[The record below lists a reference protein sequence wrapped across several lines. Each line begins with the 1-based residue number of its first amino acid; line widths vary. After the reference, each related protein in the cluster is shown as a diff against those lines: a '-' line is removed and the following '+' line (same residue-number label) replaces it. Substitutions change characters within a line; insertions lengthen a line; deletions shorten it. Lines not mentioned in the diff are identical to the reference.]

1 MRNEVRGE
9 MQKYFSTTCKW
20 GSVYPSTLLLATW
33 MEPSL
38 WKVILEQWVRVSAR
52 SGPCASHRQSRA
64 QSMAWL
70 LLLRKW
76 RLLVRRYATGSC
88 TTKKKNARC
97 VFSGKCFN
105 RQLWRALSQCCVDF
119 IHPGRARRHWYCLCQ
134 QWGNVIE
141 KKTVILNRAPVK
153 PLHLFFFFQKVINHI
168 SKKENLGQ
176 VLSFGMSKTSFT
188 GFWDKKGVDEC
199 EWEEKRVLVQ
209 VTGKQAGI
217 LH

>member
-9 MQKYFSTTCKW
+9 MQKYDSTTRKW
-20 GSVYPSTLLLATW
+20 GSVYPSTLVLATW

-97 VFSGKCFN
+97 VLSRKFSFN
-105 RQLWRALSQCCVDF
+105 RQLRRALWQCCVDV
-119 IHPGRARRHWYCLCQ
+119 IHPGRARRHWYFLCQ
-134 QWGNVIE
+134 HWRNLRR
-141 KKTVILNRAPVK
+141 KKNSYP
-153 PLHLFFFFQKVINHI
+153 
-168 SKKENLGQ
+168 
-176 VLSFGMSKTSFT
+176 
-188 GFWDKKGVDEC
+188 
-199 EWEEKRVLVQ
+199 
-209 VTGKQAGI
+209 
-217 LH
+217 